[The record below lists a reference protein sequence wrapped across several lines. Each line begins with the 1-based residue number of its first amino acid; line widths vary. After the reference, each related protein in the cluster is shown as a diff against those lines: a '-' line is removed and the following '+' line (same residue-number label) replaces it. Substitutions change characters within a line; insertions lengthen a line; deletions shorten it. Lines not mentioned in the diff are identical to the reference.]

1 MNLKVGQKYR
11 VVSDGAVL
19 TVDTVEGERV
29 QYNIFRNNKNEP
41 GQMTAS
47 SFKSLIGQNKLAIV
61 DLHKPQDNNLR
72 LESRFGRAMGKFTD
86 YASKVISILR
96 RNNIDETAEL
106 DLGLISNCFSQSMNS
121 RDCANLYLKSI
132 SKTMN
137 ESIEVK
143 EVKPY
148 SGLYSDANGDKF
160 YKDAKNNLYTKV
172 DGQWHSCTQSG
183 EADYPIHDTI
193 VINESKDINEDLM
206 GSLVGMGYGP
216 GGSRTVKKV
225 SFKPGEKALF
235 KDPNDNK
242 TKKVEIEYEEEHKG
256 ETIYNLIYLNPADD
270 IGTGYAYQTQL
281 KKIMSENKKSLK
293 EEVTMDLNDIADEI
307 NELDLLPGYVGCENE
322 GDVVRI
328 DFADGEDSIWLYP
341 SGEVDGSLGKKAK
354 AYLKSKGFTIN
365 ENKNM
370 QTKKILRET
379 SHEIA
384 SPKYMVNYE
393 EGDVV
398 TAIKAAFEEYDGC
411 TCTKIAAIGDTQFY
425 NVNVTVNADDE
436 YTDLEAKRFMISQ
449 KVHKVRAELFADL
462 SAVLPVVNINMANY
476 AFTKNEDKVTFNL
489 TILMSNTNQRDWV
502 TGEYKQKDK
511 KLSDKLDKILDAK
524 TEKFMESKKKITEK
538 KKINE
543 GNDFMDFRNLIQK
556 IASNVLK
563 TINEEAGKIES
574 DMTYKSQYVLEEVIK
589 VLQQSV

>member
-1 MNLKVGQKYR
+1 MELKAGQKYR
-11 VVSDGAVL
+11 VVSDGSVL
-19 TVDTVEGERV
+19 TIDTVEEDRV
-29 QYNIFRNNKNEP
+29 RYNIFRNNKNEP
-41 GQMTAS
+41 GLMATNVFN
-47 SFKSLIGQNKLAIV
+47 SFIGQNKLAIV

-96 RNNIDETAEL
+96 RNNIDETMEL
-106 DLGLISNCFSQSMNS
+106 DLGLISNCFGQSMNS
-121 RDCANLYLKSI
+121 RDCANLYLKSL
-132 SKTMN
+132 SKTIK

-143 EVKPY
+143 EVQP
-148 SGLYSDANGDKF
+148 GFYSDPNGEKF
-160 YKDAKNNLYTKV
+160 YKDAKNNLYKQV
-172 DGQWHSCTQSG
+172 DGEWHVCTQSG
-183 EADYPIHDTI
+183 EAEYPIHDT
-193 VINESKDINEDLM
+193 VTINESKDINEDLM
-206 GSLVGMGYGP
+206 SSLMGMGYGP

-256 ETIYNLIYLNPADD
+256 ETIYNLIYLNPEDD
-270 IGTGYAYQTQL
+270 AGAGYAYQTQL
-281 KKIMSENKKSLK
+281 TKIMSENKKSLK

-307 NELDLLPGYVGCENE
+307 NELDLLPGYVGTEDE
-322 GDVVRI
+322 GGVLRV
-328 DFADGEDSIWLYP
+328 DFADGSDSIWLSP
-341 SGEVDGSLGKKAK
+341 SGEVTGWLTKKAK
-354 AYLKSKGFTIN
+354 AYLQSKGFTIN
-365 ENKNM
+365 ENKKM
-370 QTKKILRET
+370 QSKKILNET

-393 EGDVV
+393 ESDVV

-411 TCTKIAAIGDTQFY
+411 TCTKIAAIADTQFY

-462 SAVLPVVNINMANY
+462 SSVLPVVNINMANY

-511 KLSDKLDKILDAK
+511 KLSDKLDKLLDAK
-524 TEKFMESKKKITEK
+524 TEKFMDKDK
-538 KKINE
+538 
-543 GNDFMDFRNLIQK
+543 
-556 IASNVLK
+556 
-563 TINEEAGKIES
+563 
-574 DMTYKSQYVLEEVIK
+574 
-589 VLQQSV
+589 

>member
-1 MNLKVGQKYR
+1 MELKSGQKYR

-19 TVDTVEGERV
+19 TVDTVEGDRV

-41 GQMTAS
+41 GQMTSS
-47 SFKSLIGQNKLAIV
+47 SFKSLVGQNKLAIV

-96 RNNIDETAEL
+96 RNNIDETMEL

-121 RDCANLYLKSI
+121 RDCASLYLKSL
-132 SKTMN
+132 SKTIK

-143 EVKPY
+143 EVQPY
-148 SGLYSDANGDKF
+148 SGLYSDPNGDKF
-160 YKDAKNNLYTKV
+160 YKDAKNNLYTKQGGGTAFGRPV
-172 DGQWHSCTQSG
+172 PEQWWICTEEG
-183 EADYPIHDTI
+183 EPDVPVHDTI
-193 VINESKDINEDLM
+193 NITEDVSLNEDLM
-206 GSLVGMGYGP
+206 GSLIGMGYGP

-225 SFKPGEKALF
+225 SFKPGDKAFF

-242 TKKVEIEYEEEHKG
+242 RKKVEIEYEEKHKG
-256 ETIYNLIYLNPADD
+256 ETIYNLIYLNPEEDEGA
-270 IGTGYAYQTQL
+270 GYAYANQL
-281 KKIMSENKKSLK
+281 TKIMSENKNTK
-293 EEVTMDLNDIADEI
+293 
-307 NELDLLPGYVGCENE
+307 
-322 GDVVRI
+322 
-328 DFADGEDSIWLYP
+328 
-341 SGEVDGSLGKKAK
+341 
-354 AYLKSKGFTIN
+354 
-365 ENKNM
+365 M
-370 QTKKILRET
+370 QPKKILRET

-393 EGDVV
+393 EQDVV

-411 TCTKIAAIGDTQFY
+411 TCSKIAAVADSQFF

-524 TEKFMESKKKITEK
+524 TEKFMESKLPVK

-543 GNDFMDFRNLIQK
+543 GDDFMEFKNLINK
-556 IASNVLK
+556 ISSNVLR
-563 TINEEAGKIES
+563 TINEEADKIES
-574 DMTYKSQYVLEEVIK
+574 DMVYKSQYILEEVIK